1 MRAYRD
7 QGPTYPIYQVPEFA
21 YITLFE
27 YVGTDDETIIDTA
40 PQDLP
45 PGWADRTN

>member
-1 MRAYRD
+1 
-7 QGPTYPIYQVPEFA
+7 VPEFA

-27 YVGTDDETIIDTA
+27 FVGINDESIIDTA

-45 PGWADRTN
+45 PGWSNRTN